1 MKRQRSVLDD
11 IPGNVFTIATVDNLI
26 CSKAMQLFT
35 QVISITAI
43 MVQQY
48 N

>member
-1 MKRQRSVLDD
+1 MYLSIYSLL
-11 IPGNVFTIATVDNLI
+11 TILI

-48 N
+48 S